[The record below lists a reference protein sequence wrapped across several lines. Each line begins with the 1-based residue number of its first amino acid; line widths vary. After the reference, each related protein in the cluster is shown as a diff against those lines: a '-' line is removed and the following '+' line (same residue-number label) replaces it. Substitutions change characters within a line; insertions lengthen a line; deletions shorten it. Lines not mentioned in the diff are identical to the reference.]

1 MKKAIIGISGLL
13 IFAFAIIFTVEA
25 QKSNKQEKKAVTT
38 VTQEVKAPA
47 KCCATS
53 DSKTAS
59 ADAVKGPVMKC
70 DMATMKTEKCDP
82 ATCKDM
88 KCDPAKCKGGKCDPA
103 TCKTNCSAMAS
114 EMKCNPANC
123 NK

>member
-13 IFAFAIIFTVEA
+13 IFAFTIILTVEA
-25 QKSNKQEKKAVTT
+25 QKSNKQEKKAGTT

-47 KCCATS
+47 KCCAAS

-59 ADAVKGPVMKC
+59 TDAAKGPVMKC

-88 KCDPAKCKGGKCDPA
+88 NCDPAKCKGGKCDPA

-123 NK
+123 KK